1 MTPSAGMWARGS
13 CITKAKT
20 WQSQQ
25 GNKNQVEQWEEGRS
39 TKREQKYLN
48 KEELPGK
55 IKQEADSFR

>member
-1 MTPSAGMWARGS
+1 MRGCGQGAAAS
-13 CITKAKT
+13 PKT